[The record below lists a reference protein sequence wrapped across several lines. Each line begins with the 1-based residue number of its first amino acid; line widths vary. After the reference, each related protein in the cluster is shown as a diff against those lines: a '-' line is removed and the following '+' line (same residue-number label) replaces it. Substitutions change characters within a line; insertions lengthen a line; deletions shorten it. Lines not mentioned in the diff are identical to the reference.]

1 MYFFSD
7 GQVSRADFFIDT
19 DPQLNSI
26 INSACTNA
34 RGSNNDITITS
45 NNTFNSA
52 RTIAGNISLY
62 PTITSGELT
71 ISVNNPAEGKV
82 SVNVY
87 NQSGALMMKQQIFI
101 SNGKRYDQIDVS
113 KLPNGIYFVEF
124 TQTTNKQTT
133 KFIVHR

>member
-1 MYFFSD
+1 MILRLHQIILS
-7 GQVSRADFFIDT
+7 I
-19 DPQLNSI
+19 PQEL
-26 INSACTNA
+26 A
-34 RGSNNDITITS
+34 GS
-45 NNTFNSA
+45 
-52 RTIAGNISLY
+52 ISLY

-87 NQSGALMMKQQIFI
+87 NQAGALMMKQQIFI

-133 KFIVHR
+133 KFIVHH